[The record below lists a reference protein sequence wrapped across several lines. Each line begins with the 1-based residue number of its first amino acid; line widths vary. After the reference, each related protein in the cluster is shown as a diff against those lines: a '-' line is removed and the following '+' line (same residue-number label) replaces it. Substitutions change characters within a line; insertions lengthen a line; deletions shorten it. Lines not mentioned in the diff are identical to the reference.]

1 LAAEEAAIK
10 VGEHV
15 FGVIDWHVKLA
26 GTPFEFPGL
35 FMPFGFRPMTA
46 TEFSDRLASE
56 YPHLGTPG
64 WTELVHVDTVVWS
77 WAIMAVLLLL
87 GYLASRTL
95 SRVPQGGQTV
105 TETVVSFAQNLV
117 RSFIGHS
124 VAPYLWYIGSV
135 FLFILAANWLG
146 ILPWK
151 LLGAGPLHDMHI
163 PHYEAPT
170 GDINTTAAFALLTF
184 LAFYIFGFAHK
195 GVGYLKH
202 YFSPQW
208 WLFPFLV
215 IEDVAKPLS
224 LALRLF
230 SNVTAGHVIIGVLL
244 LLAPWFIPMPLM
256 GLEIFVGAVQAFI
269 FAALSAS
276 YIGAAISHDH

>member
-1 LAAEEAAIK
+1 MAAEEAAIK
-10 VGEHV
+10 VGEHI
-15 FGVIDWHVKLA
+15 FGVVDWSRGGVSL
-26 GTPFEFPGL
+26 PG
-35 FMPFGFRPMTA
+35 GFHPMTA
-46 TEFSDRLASE
+46 TEFAEL
-56 YPHLGTPG
+56 YPQVATLK
-64 WTELVHVDTVVWS
+64 WFEIVHVDTMVWT
-77 WAIMAVLLLL
+77 WAIMALLLL
-87 GYLASRTL
+87 GGFMASRTL

-105 TETVVSFAQNLV
+105 VESVVGFAKNLV
-117 RSFIGHS
+117 QSFIGHD
-124 VAPYLWYIGSV
+124 VTPYLWYIGSV
-135 FLFILAANWLG
+135 FLFILASNWLG

-151 LLGAGPLHDMHI
+151 VLSAGPLHAMHI

-195 GVGYLKH
+195 GIGYLKH

-208 WLFPFLV
+208 WLFPFLI

-230 SNVTAGHVIIGVLL
+230 SNITAGHVIIAVLL

>member
-1 LAAEEAAIK
+1 MAAEEAAIK
-10 VGEHV
+10 VGEHI
-15 FGVIDWHVKLA
+15 FGVVDWAHGGLS
-26 GTPFEFPGL
+26 FPA
-35 FMPFGFRPMTA
+35 GFRPMTSG
-46 TEFSDRLASE
+46 EFGEVYPEAASLQW
-56 YPHLGTPG
+56 HQIVHADTIM
-64 WTELVHVDTVVWS
+64 WTWV
-77 WAIMAVLLLL
+77 IMALLLIV
-87 GYLASRTL
+87 GALAARGM
-95 SRVPQGGQTV
+95 SRVPNGGQSV
-105 TETVVSFAQNLV
+105 TETLVGFAQNLV
-117 RSFIGHS
+117 KNFIGPS

-151 LLGAGPLHDMHI
+151 VLGAGPLHDLHI
-163 PHYEAPT
+163 IHYEAPT

-184 LAFYIFGFAHK
+184 VAFYYFGFAHK
-195 GVGYLKH
+195 GIGYLKH

-230 SNVTAGHVIIGVLL
+230 SNVTAGHVIIAVLL

>member
-1 LAAEEAAIK
+1 MAAEEGGIK
-10 VGEHV
+10 VGEHI
-15 FGVIDWHVKLA
+15 FGVIDWRQGILFLPDGFKPHTA
-26 GTPFEFPGL
+26 GEFAEIYPQ
-35 FMPFGFRPMTA
+35 A
-46 TEFSDRLASE
+46 AS
-56 YPHLGTPG
+56 LN
-64 WTELVHVDTVVWS
+64 WFELVHVDTVMWT
-77 WAIMAVLLLL
+77 WIIMGALLLV
-87 GYLASRTL
+87 GILASRTL
-95 SRVPQGGQTV
+95 SRVPDGGQTV
-105 TETVVSFAQNLV
+105 TETIVGFAQNLV
-117 RSFIGHS
+117 KSFIGPS

-135 FLFILAANWLG
+135 FLFILTANWLG

-151 LLGAGPLHDMHI
+151 ILHFGPLHDLNL

-184 LAFYIFGFAHK
+184 VAFYIFGFAHK
-195 GVGYLKH
+195 GIAYLKH
-202 YFSPQW
+202 YFQPQW

-244 LLAPWFIPMPLM
+244 LLAPWFVPMPLM